1 VEEESRRSKKLNLVN
16 RLYPHSDEL
25 LLATGGDCLL
35 LCKIM
40 HPQCVSKR
48 ETGVIDMHD
57 VVGKANILFVTLDC
71 LRFDVAQRCLLDGRS
86 PVLARQLPPEGWEP
100 RETPGTFTLAAHLA
114 FFHGFLPTPLGT
126 GQHLRLFALEF
137 EGSLTT
143 GPATFVFT
151 GVQNIIAGFH
161 ELGYRSFCVGGVGFF
176 NKKTPLGQVLPGF
189 FNESVWDPSLGVV
202 AKDSTAAQVRAA
214 LRWLETVRPAKK
226 VLLFVN
232 VSATH
237 PPHAHYLE
245 GAARDCPESQAA
257 ALAYVDRQLPPLFDA
272 LRRRGECFCLFMA
285 DHGEAHGEDGRW
297 GHRIAHP
304 TVTTVPY
311 AHFFLR

>member
-1 VEEESRRSKKLNLVN
+1 
-16 RLYPHSDEL
+16 
-25 LLATGGDCLL
+25 
-35 LCKIM
+35 
-40 HPQCVSKR
+40 
-48 ETGVIDMHD
+48 MHD

-71 LRFDVAQRCLLDGRS
+71 LRFDVARRCLRDGHT
-86 PVLARQLPPEGWEP
+86 PELARMLPEGGWEA
-100 RETPGTFTLAAHLA
+100 RETPGTFTLPAHLA
-114 FFHGFLPTPLGT
+114 FFHGFLPTPTGP
-126 GQHLRLFALEF
+126 GQHPRLFALEF

-143 GPATFVFT
+143 APTTFVFT
-151 GVQNIIAGFH
+151 GVENVIDGFRR
-161 ELGYRSFCVGGVGFF
+161 LGYRSFCVGGVGFF
-176 NKKTPLGQVLPGF
+176 NKRNLLGHVLPGF
-189 FNESVWDPSLGVV
+189 FEESVWHPSLGVV
-202 AKDSTAAQVRAA
+202 ARESTAAQIRAA
-214 LRWLETVRPAKK
+214 LGWLESITPGEK
-226 VLLFVN
+226 VLLFIN

-245 GAARDCPESQAA
+245 GAQRDSPESQAA
-257 ALAYVDRQLPPLFDA
+257 ALAYVDGQIPPLFDA